1 MLLPFKQEWSTIK
14 KLIWLKTILNAQKK
28 RQQEREQNTQK
39 QDTKTTTG
47 E

>member
-1 MLLPFKQEWSTIK
+1 MLLPFKQEWSTLK
-14 KLIWLKTILNAQKK
+14 KLIWLKAILNAQKK
-28 RQQEREQNTQK
+28 RQQEQEQNT